1 MSVRDTGRMR
11 PDTIR
16 PAAPGGN
23 GHRGGLDGL
32 LRSDRPRRPAVRR
45 HLGRLMAALIIAVL
59 VLTAILTQR
68 LLAPASY
75 LLRIPTADAS
85 GIYAGSDVTIA
96 GVNAGT
102 VRSVSLAP
110 NGDALITAALDP
122 SFAPVHTSATAQ
134 LRPKSLL
141 GEMYVAID
149 PGTSG
154 PTLPSGT
161 TLSPLQVNRS
171 TDLQQVFNTFNQPTR
186 AKLQTLVD
194 ELGGGVAGRG
204 DQLNQAIPAGSH
216 DIADLSKITSTLNAR
231 SAELQSV
238 LSTLN
243 TVTTELARSDRRKQL
258 GLLIQSTQQLMANLR
273 RQQGQLQ
280 RAVVTA
286 DYALGNLRQG
296 LQGTAPAL
304 GTIASTLPVT
314 VSAANRLLGP
324 LAVGSNTLMPQLN
337 NLIRGIQ
344 MGPSVFGG
352 RDANGYATRISL
364 VLGCGSLSLCPQ
376 LTGPLAGI
384 PGVSSLP
391 GVGTGLPNPNLGLP
405 GSSASPPAGGGGSG
419 GGGSGG
425 SGSGGGGILG
435 FLLGGK
441 S

>member
-11 PDTIR
+11 PDSYR
-16 PAAPGGN
+16 PAASGGN
-23 GHRGGLDGL
+23 GSGGLNGL
-32 LRSDRPRRPAVRR
+32 LESDRPGRPRVRR
-45 HLGRLMAALIIAVL
+45 GLGKLMAAAIVAVL
-59 VLTAILTQR
+59 VLTVVLTQR
-68 LLAPASY
+68 LLTPASY

-85 GIYAGSDVTIA
+85 GIFAGSDVTIG

-110 NGDALITAALDP
+110 NGDATITAAIDP

-141 GEMYVAID
+141 GEMYVSLD
-149 PGTSG
+149 PGTTG
-154 PTLPSGT
+154 PTLQSGA
-161 TLSPLQVNRS
+161 TLSRLQVNRS

-186 AKLQTLVD
+186 TKLQTLVD

-243 TVTTELARSDRRKQL
+243 TVTTELSRSDRRKQL

-273 RQQGQLQ
+273 GQQVQLQ
-280 RAVVTA
+280 RAVVNA
-286 DYALGNLRQG
+286 DFALGNLRQG

-304 GTIASTLPVT
+304 STIAATLPAT
-314 VSAANRLLGP
+314 VSASNRLLAP
-324 LAVGSNTLMPQLN
+324 LATGANTLMPQLN
-337 NLIRGIQ
+337 NLVKGIQ

-364 VLGCGSLSLCPQ
+364 VLGCGSVSLCPQ
-376 LTGPLAGI
+376 LTGPLAGL

-391 GVGTGLPNPNLGLP
+391 GVGTGLPNPGIGLP
-405 GSSASPPAGGGGSG
+405 GTSPSSSP
-419 GGGSGG
+419 SGG
-425 SGSGGGGILG
+425 SGKSGSGSGILG

-441 S
+441 

>member
-11 PDTIR
+11 PDTYR

-23 GHRGGLDGL
+23 GSGGLNGL
-32 LRSDRPRRPAVRR
+32 LDSDRPGRPTARRG
-45 HLGRLMAALIIAVL
+45 LGRLMAAALIAVL
-59 VLTAILTQR
+59 VLTVVLTQR
-68 LLAPASY
+68 LMTPTSY

-85 GIYAGSDVTIA
+85 GIFAGSDVTIA

-110 NGDALITAALDP
+110 NGDAVITAAIDP

-141 GEMYVAID
+141 GEMYVSLN
-149 PGTSG
+149 PGTTG
-154 PTLPSGT
+154 PTLPSGA

-186 AKLQTLVD
+186 TKLQTLVD
-194 ELGGGVAGRG
+194 ELGGGLAGRG
-204 DQLNQAIPAGSH
+204 DQLNQAIPSGSH

-243 TVTTELARSDRRKQL
+243 TVTTELARSNRRQQL

-273 RQQGQLQ
+273 GQQLQLQ
-280 RAVVTA
+280 RAVVSA

-304 GTIASTLPVT
+304 STIATTLPST
-314 VSAANRLLGP
+314 VSAANHLLDP
-324 LAVGSNTLMPQLN
+324 LATGTSTLMPQLN
-337 NLIRGIQ
+337 NLISGIQ

-364 VLGCGSLSLCPQ
+364 VLGCGAASLCPQ
-376 LTGPLAGI
+376 LSGV

-391 GVGTGLPNPNLGLP
+391 GVGTGLPNPGIGLP
-405 GSSASPPAGGGGSG
+405 GSSPSSSP
-419 GGGSGG
+419 SGG
-425 SGSGGGGILG
+425 SGKSGSGGGILG

-441 S
+441 Q